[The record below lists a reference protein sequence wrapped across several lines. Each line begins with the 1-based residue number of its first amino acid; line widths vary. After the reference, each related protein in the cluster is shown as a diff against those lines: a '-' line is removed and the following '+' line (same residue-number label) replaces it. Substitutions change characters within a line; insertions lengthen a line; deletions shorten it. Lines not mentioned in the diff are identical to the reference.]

1 MINNQKKTI
10 EQTQIIIIIII
21 LIIITIMICI
31 LESNRSNYRVATEI
45 EKNLEMI
52 LKAAFLI
59 QYNIHDLQV

>member
-21 LIIITIMICI
+21 IIITIMICI

-52 LKAAFLI
+52 RKAAFLN
-59 QYNIHDLQV
+59 QYNIQDLQV

>member
-1 MINNQKKTI
+1 
-10 EQTQIIIIIII
+10 
-21 LIIITIMICI
+21 MICI
-31 LESNRSNYRVATEI
+31 LESNRVATEI